1 MITQR
6 SLDIEDYLAIRL
18 NNSEE
23 VQHAVR
29 VASKVEEDTGEEH
42 YYQVALLHDVIE
54 DGYTTMDR
62 LIEAFDLSEQ
72 QVVALDA
79 ITRREDEKY
88 FEYILRVKRNPVAKV
103 IKLADL
109 QDNIRRCA
117 KDLDSCWGLLS
128 RYAKAYAILTD
139 KWDNSYTFSSDS
151 KDIK

>member
-6 SLDIEDYLAIRL
+6 SLDIHDYLASRL
-18 NNSEE
+18 NTPEE

-29 VASKVEEDTGEEH
+29 VASKVEADTGDEN

-62 LIEAFDLSEQ
+62 LVKAFDLSEQ
-72 QVVALDA
+72 QAVALDA

-88 FEYILRVKRNPVAKV
+88 FDYILRVKRNPMAKV
-103 IKLADL
+103 IKLSDL
-109 QDNIRRCA
+109 YDNIKCCA
-117 KDLDSCWGLLS
+117 EDLDSRWGLLS

-139 KWDNSYTFSSDS
+139 KWDNSHTFSAGS

>member
-6 SLDIEDYLAIRL
+6 SLDIEDYLAIRM
-18 NNSEE
+18 NTPEE

-29 VASKVEEDTGEEH
+29 VASKVKEGTGEEH

-72 QVVALDA
+72 QVIALDA
-79 ITRREDEKY
+79 ITRREEEKY

-109 QDNIRRCA
+109 QDNIIRCA
-117 KDLDSCWGLLS
+117 KDLDSRWGLLR

-139 KWDNSYTFSSDS
+139 KWDNSHTFSAGT
-151 KDIK
+151 KYTK